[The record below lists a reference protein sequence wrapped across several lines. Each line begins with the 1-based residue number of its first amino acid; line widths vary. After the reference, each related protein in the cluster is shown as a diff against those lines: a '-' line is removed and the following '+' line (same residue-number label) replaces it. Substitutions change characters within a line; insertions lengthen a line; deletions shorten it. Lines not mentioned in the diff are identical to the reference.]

1 MANTTDPNPTAAG
14 AILETGAQAP
24 QRQPSSGKLLTPA
37 HDERFRERID
47 AASAWEKENGR
58 RVSRDDPDSSR
69 HAILRTHMR
78 RAARGKG
85 TFAWTPERQEY
96 ADRHWPAWRA

>member
-1 MANTTDPNPTAAG
+1 MAQITDPKPAPAG
-14 AILETGAQAP
+14 SGSETDTPAP
-24 QRQPSSGKLLTPA
+24 QRQPSSGRLLTPA
-37 HDERFRERID
+37 HDERFRARID
-47 AASAWEKENGR
+47 AAAAWEEENGR

-96 ADRHWPAWRA
+96 ADKHWPAWRA